1 MNHTEKIV
9 TVIVFVFLLGILL
22 IGVPVGL
29 LLSGDLTND
38 SKASET
44 LMLSTTTS
52 MTSSTNSSL
61 VEQFSNPTN
70 LMDFTT
76 TGSPAENNVTNVTME
91 SIVTPKS
98 NVTTVPSV
106 TTESNVTIEWN
117 KPTEAADP
125 ILFDYAATEMVAN
138 TSASTSA
145 YTNATN
151 ENTTISS
158 YNTTT
163 SATTSRPGLLEPVKT
178 FICNIPIFPF
188 CP

>member
-44 LMLSTTTS
+44 LMPSTTTS
-52 MTSSTNSSL
+52 MTTSTNSSL
-61 VEQFSNPTN
+61 VEQFSNTTN

-76 TGSPAENNVTNVTME
+76 TGSPAENDVTNVTME
-91 SIVTPKS
+91 LIVTPES

-106 TTESNVTIEWN
+106 TTESNATIEWT

-125 ILFDYAATEMVAN
+125 ILINYAATEMVAN

-145 YTNATN
+145 YTIATN

-163 SATTSRPGLLEPVKT
+163 IATTSRPGLLEPVKT

>member
-61 VEQFSNPTN
+61 V
-70 LMDFTT
+70 
-76 TGSPAENNVTNVTME
+76 

-125 ILFDYAATEMVAN
+125 ILIDGTEMVAN

-145 YTNATN
+145 YTIATN

>member
-44 LMLSTTTS
+44 LMPSTTTS
-52 MTSSTNSSL
+52 MTTSTNSSL
-61 VEQFSNPTN
+61 VEQFSNTTN

-76 TGSPAENNVTNVTME
+76 TGSPAENDVTNVTPE
-91 SIVTPKS
+91 S

-106 TTESNVTIEWN
+106 TTESNATIEWN

-125 ILFDYAATEMVAN
+125 ILINYAATEMVAN

>member
-22 IGVPVGL
+22 IGVPVGF
-29 LLSGDLTND
+29 LLSGVLTND

-44 LMLSTTTS
+44 LVLSTTTS
-52 MTSSTNSSL
+52 MTTSTNSSL
-61 VEQFSNPTN
+61 VEQFSNTTN

-76 TGSPAENNVTNVTME
+76 TGSPAENDVTNVTME
-91 SIVTPKS
+91 SIVTPES
-98 NVTTVPSV
+98 NV
-106 TTESNVTIEWN
+106 TTESNATIEWT

-125 ILFDYAATEMVAN
+125 ILINYAATEMVAN

-163 SATTSRPGLLEPVKT
+163 SATTSRPGLLESVKT